1 MSSFDEAAEK
11 IIAQALELR
20 AKHQEPE
27 SVDVA
32 FYTSAESLRAAG
44 ISLSLEEHAAMAE
57 KIAAGLE
64 AHGFTV
70 NRYAVPVES

>member
-1 MSSFDEAAEK
+1 MSSFEQAAQK

-32 FYTSAESLRAAG
+32 FYASTESLRAAG
-44 ISLSLEEHAAMAE
+44 ISLSLEEHTAMAE
-57 KIAAGLE
+57 KIASDLE
-64 AHGFTV
+64 KHNFTV
-70 NRYAVPVES
+70 NRYTVPVEN